1 MSFPRRIAAGLMLAG
16 LCLSAVG
23 GADAQTSAPG
33 AVQQEIWF
41 GPQASVAPSRLAR
54 AADFMDLFKPDAPW
68 GQVASRTR
76 VFKLYGAYLGVAPQ
90 DQVDTVVADLKRRHI
105 AIDLEIGPMNVS
117 YSPLPPCG
125 GLGYVEGYSTVELAQ
140 RISRAIKKAGGEI
153 AYVSMDE
160 PLYYGHVFSGPHA
173 CHHPVVDIA
182 RLAAQTLKVYVAEF
196 PNVIIGDTEPTSFG
210 TPEWKADFAAWASA
224 YRDVMGRPLAFLQL
238 DIEWPL
244 PNGVSDAVAVYRY
257 AEELK
262 REHLLDKV
270 GVIYNASRREQS
282 DAEWVRVAEENM
294 RLLEQKDGLRPDLV
308 IIQSWTPL
316 PTHTLPESSNETL
329 TGLAQF
335 YLTEIAPSLSSGK

>member
-1 MSFPRRIAAGLMLAG
+1 
-16 LCLSAVG
+16 
-23 GADAQTSAPG
+23 
-33 AVQQEIWF
+33 
-41 GPQASVAPSRLAR
+41 
-54 AADFMDLFKPDAPW
+54 
-68 GQVASRTR
+68 
-76 VFKLYGAYLGVAPQ
+76 
-90 DQVDTVVADLKRRHI
+90 
-105 AIDLEIGPMNVS
+105 
-117 YSPLPPCG
+117 
-125 GLGYVEGYSTVELAQ
+125 
-140 RISRAIKKAGGEI
+140 
-153 AYVSMDE
+153 
-160 PLYYGHVFSGPHA
+160 
-173 CHHPVVDIA
+173 
-182 RLAAQTLKVYVAEF
+182 
-196 PNVIIGDTEPTSFG
+196 
-210 TPEWKADFAAWASA
+210 
-224 YRDVMGRPLAFLQL
+224 MGRPLAFLQL